1 MSNQAGIQVRGL
13 GDTVVTEIDQ
23 GDWIKVSG
31 VNFSKG
37 AAQIAIKASS
47 KDGCAVKICTGSTTG
62 KAVGYAEIPSGGTMT
77 TISAIVQGLNGT
89 QDLYFVFSGQAEM
102 DSWSAK

>member
-1 MSNQAGIQVRGL
+1 MALHRETIDPYQTVQAETMSNQAGIQVRGL

-37 AAQIAIKASS
+37 AAQITMKVSS
-47 KDGCAVKICTGSTTG
+47 KN
-62 KAVGYAEIPSGGTMT
+62 
-77 TISAIVQGLNGT
+77 GLCC
-89 QDLYFVFSGQAEM
+89 
-102 DSWSAK
+102 